1 MSISAICALADIA
14 SVNTTLEGQ
23 GFGPGNFAV
32 PAYTGA
38 AATHAALHCWD
49 NPNFLAALQAIPAIQ
64 VLVDAGEPFLQTQ
77 ALIESVAAKWGA
89 QAPPLPSSGIITAG
103 ALYRFEDLLWSV
115 IQTFDRTTFNA
126 HPSTYPALIRTVHE
140 PGVIAPWKQ
149 PIDQYDAYK
158 LVNPFNGLPDQCTHN
173 GQTWTVSAADGAGNN
188 VWEPGVFGW
197 TYPGYVAPPSAT
209 WVDTGATVAQ
219 LVAAG
224 IYRLNAIV
232 TGLSVGQAI
241 RLGELP
247 AGETVFNG
255 YWPTA
260 ATPSDYISIT
270 PHVTAAVGAKVWKWT

>member
-14 SVNTTLEGQ
+14 SVNATLEAQ
-23 GFGPGNFAV
+23 GFGPNNFSV

-49 NPNFLAALQAIPAIQ
+49 NPAFLAALQALPAVQ
-64 VLVDAGEPFLQTQ
+64 VLADAGEPFPQTQ
-77 ALIESVAAKWGA
+77 ALIASVAAKWGA

-103 ALYRFEDLLWSV
+103 NLYRFEDLLWSV

-173 GQTWTVSAADGAGNN
+173 GQTWTVSAADGSGNN
-188 VWEPGVFGW
+188 VWEPGIFGW
-197 TYPGYVAPPSAT
+197 TYPGYVAPPVAT
-209 WVDTGATVAQ
+209 WVDTGLTVIA
-219 LVAAG
+219 LAG
-224 IYRLNAIV
+224 QIYRLSGIPL
-232 TGLSVGQAI
+232 GLTINQPL
-241 RLGELP
+241 RLGPTL
-247 AGETVFNG
+247 ETKFNG

-260 ATPSDYISIT
+260 ATPSDYIQIT
-270 PHVTAAVGAKVWKWT
+270 PYVSVAVGTKLWKWA